1 MMIRCERA
9 TEEDDHAIGHLCAK
23 CAQLDLIDKLVG
35 WAGGP
40 DTVVDKQSLFAKLVV
55 LTANLDT
62 AEWPDGLL

>member
-9 TEEDDHAIGHLCAK
+9 TEEDDHAIGHL
-23 CAQLDLIDKLVG
+23 
-35 WAGGP
+35 
-40 DTVVDKQSLFAKLVV
+40 VDKQSLFAKLVV